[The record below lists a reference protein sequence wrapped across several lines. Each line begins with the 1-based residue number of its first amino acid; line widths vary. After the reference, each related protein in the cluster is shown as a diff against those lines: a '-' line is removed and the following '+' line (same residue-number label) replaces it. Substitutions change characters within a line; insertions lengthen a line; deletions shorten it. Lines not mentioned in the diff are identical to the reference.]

1 MNDRNTRSSGA
12 PEYKQTRVRARQ
24 AVIGNNVRYV
34 LGFGLGAVI
43 LAFIII
49 YFIYFG

>member
-1 MNDRNTRSSGA
+1 MSDRNTRA

-24 AVIGNNVRYV
+24 GVIGHNARYV

-43 LAFIII
+43 LVFIIV